1 MVTVLGHVN
10 VPAMVGLAAFSPALL
25 YAGSLG
31 RNHWPESQSVSEA
44 VKSKRVT
51 LSAADW
57 EQEALKMIAEQGLG
71 AVAVEPLARRMGITK
86 GSFYWH
92 FTNREALLEQSLKL
106 WEEHDTRNL
115 TSSLGAITDPRER
128 LRQFFRAVGRE
139 RFTHDVYS
147 ALCASADH
155 PQVEPVLE
163 RVADRRMQQIA
174 AAFAEIGF
182 GPDEA
187 EHRARLCYSAYLG
200 FLQLRRQRQ
209 APQLSSQAFEAYV
222 EHVIGTLIPTD

>member
-1 MVTVLGHVN
+1 MPQVART
-10 VPAMVGLAAFSPALL
+10 
-25 YAGSLG
+25 
-31 RNHWPESQSVSEA
+31 
-44 VKSKRVT
+44 KRVT

-57 EQEALKMIAEQGLG
+57 EQEALKMIAEQGLS

-92 FTNREALLEQSLKL
+92 FNSRETLLEQALL
-106 WEEHDTRNL
+106 QWEEHDTRNL
-115 TSSLGAITDPRER
+115 TTALSAIDDPRER
-128 LRQFFRAVGRE
+128 LISFFRAVGRE

-147 ALCASADH
+147 ALCAAADH

-174 AAFAEIGF
+174 LAFAELGL
-182 GPDEA
+182 DA
-187 EHRARLCYSAYLG
+187 QDAMHRARLSYSAYLG

-222 EHVIGTLIPTD
+222 EHVINTLIPGQ

>member
-1 MVTVLGHVN
+1 M
-10 VPAMVGLAAFSPALL
+10 AGL
-25 YAGSLG
+25 
-31 RNHWPESQSVSEA
+31 QSNRFWTMLARLQTPFFLTELCAVSELA
-44 VKSKRVT
+44 KNKRVT

-92 FTNREALLEQSLKL
+92 FTNREALLEQALLL

-115 TSSLGAITDPRER
+115 TASLAAIDDPRDR
-128 LRQFFRAVGRE
+128 LRSFFRAVGRE

-147 ALCASADH
+147 ALCAAADH

-163 RVADRRMQQIA
+163 RVADRRMNQIA
-174 AAFAEIGF
+174 RAFEEIGF
-182 GPDEA
+182 EPEA
-187 EHRARLCYSAYLG
+187 AQHRARLSYSAYLG
-200 FLQLRRQRQ
+200 FLQLRRQHQ
-209 APQLSSQAFEAYV
+209 APRLSSQDFEAYV
-222 EHVIGTLIPTD
+222 EHVIETLIPDHQA